1 MKSPLG
7 STYQSAAFGSMHV
20 SLMVWLKSRALIAA
34 VGRSTFN
41 TARADSTATSAFDT
55 DLDFGRAPPLLQH
68 ANNELS

>member
-1 MKSPLG
+1 
-7 STYQSAAFGSMHV
+7 MHV